1 MVMKELPQPR
11 PTFILRRGAYDA
23 PMEPVS
29 RDTPA
34 ALSPFSQDWPR
45 NRLGLARWVTDPKQP
60 LTARVTIN
68 RWWQSVFG
76 RGIVATP
83 EDFGSQGQLPSHP
96 ELLDWL
102 ARSFIDSSW
111 NVKSLWRQI
120 VTSATYRQA
129 SEGTPELLA
138 HDPDNVLL
146 GRGPR
151 LRLPA
156 EMIRDNALAVSGL
169 LAGSLGG
176 PPVKPY
182 QPAGL
187 WEEKANIAYT
197 RDEGEGSHRRS
208 LYTFWKRTSPP
219 PAMLTFDAT
228 SREVCA
234 VKRLPTATPLQAL
247 VLLNDPQYV
256 EAARAMA
263 QRAVRE
269 AGPTIINRAAFLF
282 RLLTGRRPVE
292 RELLALEALYREQY
306 DEFRSGRADAQ
317 KLLAVGDAPHDST
330 IDPALYAALTV
341 LAQAVMNHDET
352 VMKR

>member
-1 MVMKELPQPR
+1 MAVDLRAGDRGDSRGLRQP
-11 PTFILRRGAYDA
+11 
-23 PMEPVS
+23 
-29 RDTPA
+29 
-34 ALSPFSQDWPR
+34 
-45 NRLGLARWVTDPKQP
+45 
-60 LTARVTIN
+60 
-68 RWWQSVFG
+68 
-76 RGIVATP
+76 
-83 EDFGSQGQLPSHP
+83 GQLPSHP

-102 ARSFIDSSW
+102 ARSFIDSGW
-111 NVKSLWRQI
+111 NVKGLWRQI

-146 GRGPR
+146 GRGAR

-156 EMIRDNALAVSGL
+156 EMIRDNALAASGL

-197 RDEGEGSHRRS
+197 RDQGEGSHRRS

-256 EAARAMA
+256 EAAERSPSVLF
-263 QRAVRE
+263 VRE
-269 AGPTIINRAAFLF
+269 GRPWPTA
-282 RLLTGRRPVE
+282 RRSS
-292 RELLALEALYREQY
+292 
-306 DEFRSGRADAQ
+306 SGC
-317 KLLAVGDAPHDST
+317 
-330 IDPALYAALTV
+330 
-341 LAQAVMNHDET
+341 
-352 VMKR
+352 